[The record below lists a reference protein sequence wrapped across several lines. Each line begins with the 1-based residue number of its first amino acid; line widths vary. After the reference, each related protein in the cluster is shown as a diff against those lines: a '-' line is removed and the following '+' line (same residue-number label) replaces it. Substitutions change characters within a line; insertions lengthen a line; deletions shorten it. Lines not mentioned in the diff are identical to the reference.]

1 MAKLIQA
8 DTTIFYIFLS
18 KCKCEAFVDLIL
30 TIHPMIP
37 IRTIW
42 IISLNKISIQ
52 SVAVPIH
59 LNRSKSVEKVKS
71 EDPCGGSLLNLAF
84 VSSLNEIFASLI
96 LRKELELFGINRTSP
111 FLSNEVNSILV
122 FHSQFDE
129 CSGH

>member
-52 SVAVPIH
+52 LELRANPFEQVQRCGEGKI
-59 LNRSKSVEKVKS
+59 

>member
-1 MAKLIQA
+1 
-8 DTTIFYIFLS
+8 
-18 KCKCEAFVDLIL
+18 
-30 TIHPMIP
+30 
-37 IRTIW
+37 
-42 IISLNKISIQ
+42 
-52 SVAVPIH
+52 
-59 LNRSKSVEKVKS
+59 VEKVKS

-129 CSGH
+129 SSGHKNRGSAESGYTVYSNASVGSSFELAVDQFQPSLDYLLSRS